1 VANNKNRTGS
11 NGRKSL
17 LTPAVLS
24 EQNEAFRGSG
34 GVSEENR
41 SRDFRPAFLDRET
54 GNVYLSRFADGRPAP
69 MHLLDGL
76 PDEVVVAR
84 QSSGSVHSIKPTVIA
99 GFLWCQKFFT
109 RDQVSGIIWQYP
121 QQSPS

>member
-1 VANNKNRTGS
+1 MANNKNQAGS
-11 NGRKSL
+11 NGGKSS
-17 LTPAVLS
+17 LTPTMLS
-24 EQNEAFRGSG
+24 EQNAAFRGSG

-41 SRDFRPAFLDRET
+41 SRDFRPVFLDRET

-109 RDQVSGIIWQYP
+109 RDQVAQMMSTGVP
-121 QQSPS
+121 AVG